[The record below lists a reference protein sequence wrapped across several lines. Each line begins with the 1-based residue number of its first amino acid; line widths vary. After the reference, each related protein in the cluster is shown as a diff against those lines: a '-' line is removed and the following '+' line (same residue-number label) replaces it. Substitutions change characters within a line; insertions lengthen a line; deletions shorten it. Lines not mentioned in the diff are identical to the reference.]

1 MSTNVVALKAGG
13 QIAGIVPQS
22 FEDVYRVARCIS
34 ESGLA
39 PTGMQTPEQVTVA
52 IMTGLELGLPPMFAI
67 QKIAV
72 INGRPALWGDAIPA
86 LLWARGFK
94 LHEWFE
100 GSDDESLIA
109 HCEVTRPDGEKIK
122 RSFGSADAKAAGLWQ
137 TQAKVKRKGK
147 DGSWYEK
154 DNDSPWFRF
163 KRRMLQM
170 RARGYASR
178 DGAADAL
185 SGLYLAE
192 ELDEPMRDVTP
203 AKSTP
208 LEIPD
213 DIPDIKSGANGA
225 KAAEIGAKEPDTE
238 PDNQDE
244 LADPEGFIAKLA
256 DDLALCSSVEE
267 LDEIKQHNAEL
278 IERLPKAHKAK
289 AQQMIEEASP

>member
-122 RSFGSADAKAAGLWQ
+122 RSFGAADAKAAGLWQ

-203 AKSTP
+203 AKATL

-213 DIPDIKSGANGA
+213 DDEVPPKKI
-225 KAAEIGAKEPDTE
+225 AEPAPSDEPDE
-238 PDNQDE
+238 P
-244 LADPEGFIAKLA
+244 LADADGFIEKLA
-256 DDLALCSSVEE
+256 EDLALCTSVEE
-267 LDEIKQHNAEL
+267 LKEITDANADM
-278 IERLPKAHKAK
+278 IARLPKEHRVKADK
-289 AQQMIEEASP
+289 MLADASE